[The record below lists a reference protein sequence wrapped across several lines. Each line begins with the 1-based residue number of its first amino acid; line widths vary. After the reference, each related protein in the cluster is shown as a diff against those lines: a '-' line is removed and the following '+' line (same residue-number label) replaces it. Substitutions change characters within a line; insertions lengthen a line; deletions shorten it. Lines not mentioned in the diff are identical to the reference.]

1 MDLSQS
7 GYRLAIR
14 TLSSLRKSNINGLLL
29 QVGIQ
34 KRRLDV
40 EVGDL
45 LEVEVRGDEVS
56 MIRKLVSCVPGAK
69 VSV

>member
-1 MDLSQS
+1 M
-7 GYRLAIR
+7 
-14 TLSSLRKSNINGLLL
+14 RKSNINGLLL
-29 QVGIQ
+29 VGIQ